1 MVYLLPHIFTTLN
14 IFCGFYA
21 TIKVIGGDFLKAS
34 WGILFAIVFDIF
46 DGRIARIFR
55 TSSNFGLQYD
65 SLCDLV
71 SFGVA
76 PSLLVYQY
84 SLRDFNKIGWLASFL
99 YTTCVALRLARF
111 NVKVFLKNEHFEG
124 LPSPAGA
131 AILAS
136 VVLFLLET
144 DVSYV
149 YKSWGLLVLTYLIA
163 YLLISPI
170 QYPSFK
176 EIKIKKAQAFYFL
189 IFFVLGL
196 TMIASNPPL
205 YLVIIFSFY
214 VILGPLLF
222 FKNNGRKILKN
233 LKGKNQ
239 EIKRKIDKIKI

>member
-21 TIKVIGGDFLKAS
+21 IISVINGDFWKAS
-34 WGILFAIVFDIF
+34 WSILFAIVFDIF
-46 DGRIARIFR
+46 DGRIARLFT
-55 TSSNFGLQYD
+55 TSSNFGLEYD

-76 PSLLVYQY
+76 PSLLIYQF
-84 SLRDFNKIGWLASFL
+84 SLKDFSKIGWVASFL
-99 YTTCVALRLARF
+99 YTTCVALRLAKF
-111 NVKVFLKNEHFEG
+111 NVKASLKNNYFEG

-136 VVLFLLET
+136 FVLFFLKT
-144 DVSYV
+144 DVSSV
-149 YKSWGLLVLTYLIA
+149 YKNWVLLGLTYLIA

-176 EIKIKKAQAFYFL
+176 EIKIKKTQAFYLL

-196 TMIASNPPL
+196 TVIASNPSF

-214 VILGPLLF
+214 VFLGPLLF
-222 FKNNGRKILKN
+222 FKKNGNFLKKTIYKKKRN
-233 LKGKNQ
+233 QKKN
-239 EIKRKIDKIKI
+239 

>member
-1 MVYLLPHIFTTLN
+1 MIYLLPHIFTTLN

-21 TIKVIGGDFLKAS
+21 IIKVINGDFIKAG

-46 DGRIARIFR
+46 DGRIARAFR

-76 PSLLVYQY
+76 PALLIYQFSLK
-84 SLRDFNKIGWLASFL
+84 DFSKIGWLASFL

-111 NVKVFLKNEHFEG
+111 NVKVSLKNDYFEG

-136 VVLFLLET
+136 SVLFFLKINFNPLYQRWSLLI
-144 DVSYV
+144 
-149 YKSWGLLVLTYLIA
+149 LTYFIA

-176 EIKIKKAQAFYFL
+176 EIKIKKTQAFYFL
-189 IFFVLGL
+189 VFFVIGL
-196 TMIASNPPL
+196 TAIASNPPL
-205 YLVIIFSFY
+205 YMMIAFTIYVII
-214 VILGPLLF
+214 GPLLF
-222 FKNNGRKILKN
+222 FKYNSRVFLKRLYRKNKEIEKN
-233 LKGKNQ
+233 
-239 EIKRKIDKIKI
+239 